1 MSVKKTI
8 EIEAI
13 AKDAVKKIEELTG
26 QVENLESQLKETNN
40 TSKKVAKGIGAIGTT
55 LKAAGIG
62 IIIAAFAKLTEVF
75 NENQKVTNIFSTAFE
90 ALSLAFND
98 FFNFLDKN
106 IGTASGFIDSI
117 FGSKIIQQIGNF
129 SYILGVELIT
139 RVKNLIQGLGGLASA
154 LVSVFSGDFGEAYD
168 SARNAVTDLSEV
180 IIGNAEETKKVDKVI
195 KDTTKA
201 VVDYTKS
208 TIKQAASTV
217 DLNRKADVSIAK
229 NRIILEQKDREAEKL
244 RQIRDDES
252 KTIEDRIKAN
262 NDLAKVLDKQEELML
277 ANADAVIAAAQ
288 AQFDKNANDEN
299 QIALLEA
306 QAEREGILAQVEGF
320 RSEQLINVNSLL
332 REQEDLKKEAQEKD
346 LEREEFLKEF
356 QEQKELTEKEKKEL
370 ELQEKEAEALKEL
383 ELLEGTE
390 EQKQQIREF
399 FDGEQQKLEQ
409 EELKRKDALE
419 KQKLSI
425 TANTLGNLAQLLG
438 QNSAAGKA
446 AAIAQAIINSYLGFT
461 EVLSS
466 ESVLPEP
473 FGSIQKGISA
483 ASILASGLQTVKQ
496 ITSVQTPN
504 IGGGAMRSGG
514 ARGST
519 AAPTPAAPPAFNVV
533 GASETNQL
541 AEAISGKE
549 QKPVKAFVVSSDVSN
564 AQSLDRNIIE
574 TASIG

>member
-26 QVENLESQLKETNN
+26 QVENLEAQLKDTNK
-40 TSKKVAKGIGAIGTT
+40 TSKEVAKGVGAIGTT

-62 IIIAAFAKLTEVF
+62 LIVAAFAKLTEVF
-75 NENQKVTNIFSTAFE
+75 NENQKVTNIFNTAFE

-98 FFNFLDKN
+98 FFNFLDNNVGTVIGYFEGIFSNPQQALSDFGTSIKN
-106 IGTASGFIDSI
+106 
-117 FGSKIIQQIGNF
+117 
-129 SYILGVELIT
+129 
-139 RVKNLIQGLGGLASA
+139 NLIERFNSFLDTLGFLASA
-154 LVSVFSGDFGEAYD
+154 VKKVFSGDFAGALD
-168 SARNAVTDLSEV
+168 DVKSAGKESLDVLTGVDNTFDKSVETVKNAT
-180 IIGNAEETKKVDKVI
+180 NAI
-195 KDTTKA
+195 
-201 VVDYTKS
+201 VDYSKE
-208 TIKQAASTV
+208 TIKTAANTV
-217 DLNRKADVSIAK
+217 ELNRKADVSIAK

-244 RQIRDDES
+244 RQVRDDES
-252 KTIEDRIKAN
+252 KTIEERIEAN
-262 NDLAKVLDKQEELML
+262 NKLALVLDEQEKLML
-277 ANADAVIAAAQ
+277 KNADAVLAAAQ
-288 AQFDKNANDEN
+288 AQFDKNGNDEN

-356 QEQKELTEKEKKEL
+356 QDQKALTEKEKKEL

-390 EQKQQIREF
+390 AQKQQVREY
-399 FDGEQQKLEQ
+399 FDGEQEKLEQ

-419 KQKLSI
+419 KQKLAI
-425 TANTLGNLAQLLG
+425 TANTLGSLADLLG
-438 QNSAAGKA
+438 RNSAAGKA

-466 ESVLPEP
+466 ESVIPEP
-473 FGSIQKGISA
+473 FGSVQKAISA

-504 IGGGAMRSGG
+504 LGGGGMMSGG

-533 GASETNQL
+533 GASDTNQL

>member
-26 QVENLESQLKETNN
+26 QVENLEAQLKDTNK
-40 TSKKVAKGIGAIGTT
+40 TSKEVAKGVGAIGTT

-62 IIIAAFAKLTEVF
+62 LIIAAFAKLTEVF
-75 NENQKVTNIFSTAFE
+75 NENQKVTNIFNTAFE

-98 FFNFLDKN
+98 FFTFLDNNVGTVLGYFEGIFSNPQQAIKDFGTSIKN
-106 IGTASGFIDSI
+106 
-117 FGSKIIQQIGNF
+117 
-129 SYILGVELIT
+129 
-139 RVKNLIQGLGGLASA
+139 NLIERFNSFLDTLGFLASA
-154 LVSVFSGDFGEAYD
+154 VKKVFSGDFAGALD
-168 SARNAVTDLSEV
+168 DVKSAGKESLDVLTGVDDTFNKSVETVKNATTA
-180 IIGNAEETKKVDKVI
+180 II
-195 KDTTKA
+195 
-201 VVDYTKS
+201 DYSKE
-208 TIKQAASTV
+208 TIKTAANTV
-217 DLNRKADVSIAK
+217 ELNRKADVSIAK

-244 RQIRDDES
+244 RQVRDDET
-252 KTIEDRIKAN
+252 KTIEERIEAN
-262 NDLAKVLDKQEELML
+262 DKLALVLDEQEKLML
-277 ANADAVIAAAQ
+277 KNADAVLAAAQ
-288 AQFDKNANDEN
+288 AQFDKNGNDEN

-356 QEQKELTEKEKKEL
+356 EDQKALTEKEKKEL
-370 ELQEKEAEALKEL
+370 ELQEKEAEALREL

-390 EQKQQIREF
+390 EQKQQVREF
-399 FDGEQQKLEQ
+399 FDGEQEKLEQ

-419 KQKLSI
+419 KQKLAI
-425 TANTLGNLAQLLG
+425 TANTLGSLADLLG
-438 QNSAAGKA
+438 RNSAAGKA

-466 ESVLPEP
+466 ESVIPEP
-473 FGSIQKGISA
+473 FGSVQKAISA

-504 IGGGAMRSGG
+504 IGGGGMMSGG

-533 GASETNQL
+533 GASDTNQL
-541 AEAISGKE
+541 AEAISGRE

>member
-26 QVENLESQLKETNN
+26 QVENLEAQLKDTNK
-40 TSKKVAKGIGAIGTT
+40 TSKKVAKGVGAIGTS

-62 IIIAAFAKLTEVF
+62 LIIAAFAKLTEVF
-75 NENQKVTNIFSTAFE
+75 NENQKVTNIFNTAFE

-98 FFNFLDKN
+98 LFNFLGDNVPSIINFFKGIFN
-106 IGTASGFIDSI
+106 DPQQALSDFGTAI
-117 FGSKIIQQIGNF
+117 KN
-129 SYILGVELIT
+129 
-139 RVKNLIQGLGGLASA
+139 NLIERFNSFLDTLGYIASA
-154 LVSVFSGDFGEAYD
+154 VKKVFSGDFTGALEDVKKAGKESLD
-168 SARNAVTDLSEV
+168 ILTGVDNTFDKSVETVKSATNAVV
-180 IIGNAEETKKVDKVI
+180 N
-195 KDTTKA
+195 
-201 VVDYTKS
+201 YTKE

-262 NDLAKVLDKQEELML
+262 NDLAKVLDEQEKLML
-277 ANADAVIAAAQ
+277 ANANAVIAAAQ
-288 AQFDKNANDEN
+288 AQFDKNANDQN

-306 QAEREGILAQVEGF
+306 QAEKEGILAQVEGF

-356 QEQKELTEKEKKEL
+356 QDQKALTEKEKKEL

-390 EQKQQIREF
+390 AQKQQVREF

-419 KQKLSI
+419 KQKLAI
-425 TANTLGNLAQLLG
+425 TANTLGDLAQLLG
-438 QNSAAGKA
+438 ENSVAGKA

-541 AEAISGKE
+541 AEAISAKE

>member
-26 QVENLESQLKETNN
+26 QVENLEAQLKDTNK
-40 TSKKVAKGIGAIGTT
+40 TSKDVAKGVGAIGTT

-62 IIIAAFAKLTEVF
+62 LIVAAFAKLTEVF
-75 NENQKVTNIFSTAFE
+75 NENQKVTNIFNTAFE

-98 FFNFLDKN
+98 FFNFLDNNVGTVIGYFQGIFENPQQAISDFGTSIKN
-106 IGTASGFIDSI
+106 
-117 FGSKIIQQIGNF
+117 
-129 SYILGVELIT
+129 
-139 RVKNLIQGLGGLASA
+139 NLIERFNSFLDTLGFLASA
-154 LVSVFSGDFGEAYD
+154 VKKVFSGDFAGALD
-168 SARNAVTDLSEV
+168 DVKSAGKESLDVLTGVDNTFDKSV
-180 IIGNAEETKKVDKVI
+180 ETVKSATSAI
-195 KDTTKA
+195 
-201 VVDYTKS
+201 VDYTKE
-208 TIKQAASTV
+208 TIKQAATTV

-252 KTIEDRIKAN
+252 VTIEERIKAN
-262 NDLAKVLDKQEELML
+262 NKLAEVLDEQERLML

-370 ELQEKEAEALKEL
+370 ELQEKEAEALREL

-390 EQKQQIREF
+390 AQKQQVREF

-409 EELKRKDALE
+409 EELKRKEALE
-419 KQKLSI
+419 KQKLAL

-438 QNSAAGKA
+438 ENSAAGKA

-466 ESVLPEP
+466 ESVIPEP
-473 FGSIQKGISA
+473 LGSVQKAISA

-533 GASETNQL
+533 GASDTNQL
-541 AEAISGKE
+541 AEAISGRE